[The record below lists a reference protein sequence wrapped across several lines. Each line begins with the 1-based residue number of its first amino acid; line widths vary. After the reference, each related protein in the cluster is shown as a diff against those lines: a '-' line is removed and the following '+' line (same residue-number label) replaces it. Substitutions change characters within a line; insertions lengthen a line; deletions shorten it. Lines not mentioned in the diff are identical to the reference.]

1 MLTAYIQAAMNRAHY
16 EILADNEGYYG
27 VIPGFQ
33 GVWANA
39 ETLEE
44 CREQL
49 REVLEDWILFGLR
62 LGHTL
67 PEVDGLKLDV
77 VKGTIL
83 VENMSLC

>member
-1 MLTAYIQAAMNRAHY
+1 MLTAYIQAAMKRAHY

-27 VIPGFQ
+27 NIPGFQ

-44 CREQL
+44 CREEL
-49 REVLEDWILFGLR
+49 REALEDWILFGLG

-67 PEVDGLKLDV
+67 PEVDGLKLEV
-77 VKGTIL
+77 IKEAI
-83 VENMSLC
+83 